1 MKMFLWSLD
10 LVEWWCSYGGKAIE
24 LQRFAKRV
32 VGLCASASGC
42 ERCWSTFE
50 SVSNLYSIS
59 PIQGINKI
67 YYLVMFGCLLNISFV

>member
-1 MKMFLWSLD
+1 MKMFIWSLD
-10 LVEWWCSYGGKAIE
+10 LIEWWRSYGGKAIE

-50 SVSNLYSIS
+50 SVSNLSIT
-59 PIQGINKI
+59 
-67 YYLVMFGCLLNISFV
+67 